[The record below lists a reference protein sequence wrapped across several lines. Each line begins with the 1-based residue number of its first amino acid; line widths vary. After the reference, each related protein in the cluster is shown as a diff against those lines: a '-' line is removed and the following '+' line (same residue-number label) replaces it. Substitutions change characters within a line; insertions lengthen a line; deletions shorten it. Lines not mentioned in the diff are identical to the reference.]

1 MRVSVASVSTTR
13 HVQLVLS
20 LPTDPLPLAASKA
33 FAQVFP
39 LPFPVQLSI
48 SSRLS
53 LTVLTRSC
61 VSWED
66 LLTSRLQGSV
76 TAVTGIGT
84 NTFSQGLIL
93 AGFFSLSSLS
103 IPSVLVS
110 ISDICLQSR
119 VF

>member
-1 MRVSVASVSTTR
+1 MRVSVFSP
-13 HVQLVLS
+13 
-20 LPTDPLPLAASKA
+20 LPTPCPVGSLSPPTSPCLLLHRCSL
-33 FAQVFP
+33 

-66 LLTSRLQGSV
+66 LLFTSRSFSSV
-76 TAVTGIGT
+76 TAVMIGT
-84 NTFSQGLIL
+84 THSHRGLIL

-103 IPSVLVS
+103 IPSV
-110 ISDICLQSR
+110 
-119 VF
+119 